1 MVHPPV
7 GRPRCCRWPQHPVR
21 WYAGAHSESQPT
33 THDAYLRFLTH
44 SMMPAMRER
53 SELLQPLR
61 ADAAALLA
69 LLAADPEVRV
79 RAVAWM

>member
-1 MVHPPV
+1 
-7 GRPRCCRWPQHPVR
+7 
-21 WYAGAHSESQPT
+21 
-33 THDAYLRFLTH
+33 
-44 SMMPAMRER
+44 MMPAMRER
-53 SELLQPLR
+53 SELLRPLR